1 MFLLVWHGVEGR
13 KEGRK
18 WGGFVGEGGRGYTII
33 NVKDGIGWDFCHLIG
48 GVSVIVKGAVWKTA
62 NDFHLLG
69 MFQFGPFL
77 LFLFIFIAQQMDE
90 FEKLVT

>member
-1 MFLLVWHGVEGR
+1 MELKEGR
-13 KEGRK
+13 KEVGWLR
-18 WGGFVGEGGRGYTII
+18 WGGRQRLYHI

-77 LFLFIFIAQQMDE
+77 LFMFIFIAQQMDE